1 MPLQT
6 LRAIGRSLHAW
17 VVLWEAWVYDAPSA
31 FAADGSI
38 EDTAIE
44 ERLKDVG
51 RKVARLTRML
61 ASKEARELLQLWEEV
76 DE

>member
-1 MPLQT
+1 MQLRRSRQT
-6 LRAIGRSLHAW
+6 
-17 VVLWEAWVYDAPSA
+17 EAYRDAA
-31 FAADGSI
+31 T
-38 EDTAIE
+38 EQ
-44 ERLKDVG
+44 RLKEVG